1 MKFLVA
7 LISIAS
13 VAAFAPAPVARTSVA
28 LDAKSKALPFLE
40 CPEKLDGTL
49 VGDAGFDPM
58 RISDTLQ
65 DLEYVRAAELKHGR
79 ISQLAIVGFLV
90 EEKFHL
96 PMFSKI
102 SSNPLDAVKEL
113 GVAPQ
118 AQIFLTLAIIE
129 FITFNKTYDS
139 SSAPG
144 DFNFGASFLKNKS
157 DAQVLKLKTQE
168 ITHCRLAMMA
178 ITGAVVQPLI
188 FNEPLW

>member
-65 DLEYVRAAELKHGR
+65 DLDYVRGGLRAD
-79 ISQLAIVGFLV
+79 
-90 EEKFHL
+90 L
-96 PMFSKI
+96 P
-102 SSNPLDAVKEL
+102 
-113 GVAPQ
+113 
-118 AQIFLTLAIIE
+118 
-129 FITFNKTYDS
+129 
-139 SSAPG
+139 APG
-144 DFNFGASFLKNKS
+144 HVARC
-157 DAQVLKLKTQE
+157 V
-168 ITHCRLAMMA
+168 
-178 ITGAVVQPLI
+178 PL
-188 FNEPLW
+188 